1 MTDQTDRLAL
11 ALADRYRIERELGAG
26 GMATVYLAEDLKHD
40 RKVAVKVLKPEL
52 AVAIGA
58 ERFLAEIKT
67 TANLQ
72 HPHILA
78 LHDSGEVNGTV
89 FYVMPFVEGEA
100 LRDRLDREKQLPID
114 DALLIAGEVADA
126 LQYAHERG
134 VIHRDIK
141 PENILLQR
149 GHAVVA
155 DFGIAL
161 AASKSGGSRM
171 TETGM
176 SLGTPTYMS
185 PEQAMGAREV
195 DARTDIYSLGCMLYE
210 MLAGEPPFVGPT
222 AQSIVAKVMTEAP
235 RSLASQ
241 RHTVPDNVDA
251 AVRTALEKLAA
262 DRFASAAKFASALRD
277 TNGVP
282 RRVGASTQRDTAAT
296 SRGARARRWA
306 IAAVFG
312 AASLTA
318 VYLLGRA
325 SNTPGGYT
333 DAGIVQ
339 RTFRASPIFVARYTA
354 NGDAFV
360 YSAAD
365 IGSSPRI
372 FSVAVAFPEPRAVSD
387 TGTNLLAVSSKDEM
401 AVLVHT
407 KYEHHSVFTGT
418 LARMP
423 VGGGAPRELLTNVT
437 DADWSP
443 DGTQL
448 AVVHDVD
455 GKSRLEYP
463 IGTTLYESPGQ
474 LTHVRV
480 APDGQRVAFLEHPE
494 RGDDRGFVSL
504 IDAAHKH
511 QQLTPTDGANAIEG
525 LAWTRDGERLVYSAT
540 IAGEALQ
547 LHEISAS
554 AVRIRRLPNTGS
566 VTIHDIASDGRW
578 LVTRD
583 DQIRR
588 TFTRPPTRDTEL
600 NISFLGGSIGPIM
613 SGDGAQVAFSDVS
626 SFGGNTYSTM
636 IRASDGSAAIR
647 LGEGFLLAFSRDK
660 QWVLSNLPSTPV
672 KLMMHPTGAGTSRQL
687 DHGEFESITD
697 ADFLGDGSQI
707 VMCGNEPKHALR
719 CYVRSTADGTA
730 AATALR
736 PITGDGVRY
745 AIGSPD
751 GQFIIGSSASG
762 EFHRYSVRDGSAQPV
777 PGLQPND
784 ELLRFRP
791 DGRAI
796 WVRRTGE
803 QPARLEEVDL
813 ATGARRSLGVSI
825 ASPRRGTLR
834 VGFVTFADDPHAYA
848 YSQTESASDVFEF
861 RWAKPGPR

>member
-1 MTDQTDRLAL
+1 MTDQAARLSNAL
-11 ALADRYRIERELGAG
+11 SGRYRIDRELGAG

-78 LHDSGEVNGTV
+78 LHDSGEVSGTV
-89 FYVMPFVEGEA
+89 FYVMPFVEGES

-114 DALLIAGEVADA
+114 DALRIAGEVADA

-195 DARTDIYSLGCMLYE
+195 DARTDIYSLGCVVYE

-222 AQSIVAKVMTEAP
+222 AQSIVAKVMTESP
-235 RSLASQ
+235 RGLSAQ
-241 RHTVPDNVDA
+241 RHTVPEHVDA

-262 DRFASAAKFASALRD
+262 DRFATAAAFAFGLRD
-277 TNGVP
+277 TSASP
-282 RRVGASTQRDTAAT
+282 RHSSGSTRREVAAL
-296 SRGARARRWA
+296 SRGARALRW
-306 IAAVFG
+306 G
-312 AASLTA
+312 AATLIGATA
-318 VYLLGRA
+318 LAGMYVLGRGSTA
-325 SNTPGGYT
+325 SASSA
-333 DAGIVQ
+333 DAVIIQ
-339 RTFRASPIFVARYTA
+339 RTFRTSPIFVARYTS

-365 IGSSPRI
+365 IGSTPRI
-372 FSVAVAFPEPRAVSD
+372 FTVGTAFPEPRAVSD
-387 TGTNLLAVSSKDEM
+387 TGTHLLAVSSKDEM

-407 KYEHHSVFTGT
+407 KFEHHAVFTGT

-443 DGTQL
+443 DGAQL
-448 AVVHDVD
+448 AVVHDVA

-474 LTHVRV
+474 LSSVRV

-494 RGDDRGFVSL
+494 RGDDRGFVAL
-504 IDAAHKH
+504 IDRSRKRV
-511 QQLTPTDGANAIEG
+511 QLTSQVGANAIEG

-540 IAGEALQ
+540 LTAGDLQ
-547 LHEISAS
+547 LHEITVGG
-554 AVRIRRLPNTGS
+554 VRLRRLPNTGS
-566 VTIHDIASDGRW
+566 VTMHDIAPDGRW

-583 DQIRR
+583 DQLRR
-588 TFTRPPTRDTEL
+588 TFARGPGRNAETD
-600 NISFLGGSIGPIM
+600 ISFIGGAIGPLM
-613 SGDGAQVAFSDVS
+613 SGDGRQVAFSDVS
-626 SFGGNTYSTM
+626 SFAGDLYSTM
-636 IRASDGSAAIR
+636 MRSSEGSAAIR
-647 LGEGFLLAFSRDK
+647 LGEGFLLAMSRDK
-660 QWVLSNLPSTPV
+660 QWVLSSVPSAPV
-672 KLMMHPTGAGTSRQL
+672 KLMLHPTGAGTSRRL
-687 DHGEFESITD
+687 DHGELESITD

-707 VMCGNEPKHALR
+707 VVCGNEPKHALR
-719 CYVRSTADGTA
+719 CYVRPTADGA
-730 AATALR
+730 VAATALR

-751 GQFIIGSSASG
+751 GQTVIGSLANG
-762 EFHRYSVRDGSAQPV
+762 EYRRYVLRDGSSRAV
-777 PGLQPND
+777 AGMMAND
-784 ELLRFRP
+784 ELLRFSP

-796 WVRRTGE
+796 WIRRLGE
-803 QPARLEEVDL
+803 QPARIEQVEL
-813 ATGARRSLGVSI
+813 ATGARTPLGVTF
-825 ASPRRGTLR
+825 APPRRGTLR
-834 VGFVTFADDPHAYA
+834 AGFVTLADDPHFYA

-861 RWAKPGPR
+861 RWGKPSAR